1 MNSAINYIILII
13 VLYSIWTIIMEAI
26 SKKYSSC
33 FCITLKIYI
42 FAGILSLIFMY
53 FHTKH
58 DCQHHDS
65 IKDIFNMPIVIL
77 IGLILIA
84 CASLMGNKYWLKAVN
99 TTNSGFVVGLT
110 NIYIVIVALLSVFL
124 FNSKINKYNYLG
136 IFTII
141 GGTYLLTKK

>member
-33 FCITLKIYI
+33 FCITLKTYI
-42 FAGILSLIFMY
+42 FAGIIALIFMY

-77 IGLILIA
+77 IGLVLIA

-124 FNSKINKYNYLG
+124 FNTKMNNYNYLG